1 MEVKIGDKVTKKT
14 WCNSDMFITVEWVA
28 PSKDGIWLNFA
39 GTDGEGHK
47 DIWTMNIADLEIL
60 PLEKPKYSFGEAGDN
75 EMEAVLKS
83 AWEEKLKDE
92 VITEWKELNNG
103 EMQEIFKVFPCYQ
116 ELPRE
121 RKIKGL
127 LLLKDWVQEELEK
140 AIK

>member
-60 PLEKPKYSFGEAGDN
+60 PPDLEYEFLEEWEYYLAYGGHGVQLGDN
-75 EMEAVLKS
+75 
-83 AWEEKLKDE
+83 KLDAIN
-92 VITEWKELNNG
+92 VTWKQLTGRKFKKFTDGYLELV
-103 EMQEIFKVFPCYQ
+103 E
-116 ELPRE
+116 
-121 RKIKGL
+121 
-127 LLLKDWVQEELEK
+127 DK
-140 AIK
+140 A

>member
-60 PLEKPKYSFGEAGDN
+60 PPEPEYEFLEEWEYYLEYGGHGVQLGDN
-75 EMEAVLKS
+75 
-83 AWEEKLKDE
+83 KLDAIN
-92 VITEWKELNNG
+92 VTWKQLTGRKFKKFTDGYLELV
-103 EMQEIFKVFPCYQ
+103 E
-116 ELPRE
+116 
-121 RKIKGL
+121 
-127 LLLKDWVQEELEK
+127 DK
-140 AIK
+140 A